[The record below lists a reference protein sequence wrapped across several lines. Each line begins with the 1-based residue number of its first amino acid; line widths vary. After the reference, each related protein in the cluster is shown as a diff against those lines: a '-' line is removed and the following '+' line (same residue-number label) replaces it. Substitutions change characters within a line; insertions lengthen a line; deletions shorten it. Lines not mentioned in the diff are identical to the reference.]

1 MQITRATTYALSAV
15 LQLADSPT
23 RVRSAPWL
31 AEATGVPTRFLAK
44 ILSRLSRA
52 RLLISTPGAR
62 GGFRLSRPASR
73 ISVWDVVEAVEDSPK
88 LIGCLENDEFCGRAG
103 GACAMQEV
111 WKAAQDAMVR
121 ELSRSTLDEVARRDA
136 ALKSWPTT
144 ASAPTP
150 QCSSPTNAT

>member
-1 MQITRATTYALSAV
+1 MQTTRATTYALAAV

-88 LIGCLENDEFCGRAG
+88 LIGCLESDEFCGRAG
-103 GACAMQEV
+103 GGCAMQEV

-121 ELSRSTLDEVARRDA
+121 ELSRATLDEIARRDA
-136 ALKSWPTT
+136 ALKSWP
-144 ASAPTP
+144 APNAP
-150 QCSSPTNAT
+150 APSCSSPAS